1 MQVAIKSRAK
11 QILTVQ
17 MHAPV
22 TGCSGTIAKR
32 PVSQIDKSTG
42 ERRIKVETVVC
53 HPVLTWLPGQTI
65 SALPADIV
73 DRSELAPYFRSGQ
86 LKVVESSPAAKPE
99 KAGSSQSL
107 KMPMA
112 KKKRGRKTT

>member
-17 MHAPV
+17 MHAPLA
-22 TGCSGTIAKR
+22 GRSGTVAKR

-42 ERRIKVETVVC
+42 EQRIKVESVMC
-53 HPVLTWLPGQTI
+53 HPVLTWLPGQTL
-65 SALPADIV
+65 SALPAGIV
-73 DRSELAPYFRSGQ
+73 DRAELAPYFRSGQ
-86 LKVVESSPAAKPE
+86 LKVVEVQSPPKPKKAKPE
-99 KAGSSQSL
+99 KSL
-107 KMPMA
+107 KMPVV